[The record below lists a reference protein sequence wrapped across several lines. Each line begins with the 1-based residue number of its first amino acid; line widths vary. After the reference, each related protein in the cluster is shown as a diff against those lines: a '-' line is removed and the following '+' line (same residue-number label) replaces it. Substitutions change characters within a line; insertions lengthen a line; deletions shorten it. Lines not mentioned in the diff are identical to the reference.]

1 MDGLGIGMH
10 YSPALS
16 PPVSFGNATMNIR
29 PAGQA
34 DLPAVTAIVEAA
46 YTPYI
51 ARMGKKPGP
60 MLDDY
65 PALVRAHQAWVAQDA
80 GGVAGVIVLLPEPDY
95 LLLDNIAVAP
105 ARHGQGVGK
114 ALLRF
119 AEDEARRRGFTE
131 LRLYTNEMMTETVAL
146 YARTGWTETGRGE
159 QAGFRRVFSN

>member
-1 MDGLGIGMH
+1 
-10 YSPALS
+10 
-16 PPVSFGNATMNIR
+16 MNIR
-29 PAGQA
+29 PAGHA

-65 PALVRAHQAWVAQDA
+65 AALVRAHQVWVAEDA
-80 GGVAGVIVLLPEPDY
+80 GEVAGVLVLLPEPDH

-105 ARHGQGVGK
+105 ERHGQGVGK

-119 AEDEARRRGFTE
+119 VEDEARRRGFAE
-131 LRLYTNEMMTETVAL
+131 LRLYTNEMMTENVAL

-159 QAGFRRVFSN
+159 QAGFQRVFFRKPV